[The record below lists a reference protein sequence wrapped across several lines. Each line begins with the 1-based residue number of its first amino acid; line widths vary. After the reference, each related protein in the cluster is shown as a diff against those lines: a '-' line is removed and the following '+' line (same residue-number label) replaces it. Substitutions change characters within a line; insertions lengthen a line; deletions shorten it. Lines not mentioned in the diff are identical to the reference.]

1 MARRRNADLH
11 GNAPDASPVALLIV
25 DAINDLE
32 FEGGAAMLPRAV
44 RMARAIA
51 ALKRRTTSAGIP
63 AIYVNDNFG
72 RWRSDFRRIV
82 SHCLQDGVRGQPVVE
97 LLVPDDDDYFV
108 LKPKHSGFHSTSL
121 DVLLA
126 HLGVQTLILTGLAGD
141 FCVLLTAHD
150 AYMRDYRLFVP
161 GDCVA
166 SDPQRDNES
175 ALQHMRKV
183 CKADTTLS
191 TALDLERLVTG

>member
-1 MARRRNADLH
+1 MSANTSQPGQDRCR
-11 GNAPDASPVALLIV
+11 VALLLV
-25 DAINDLE
+25 DFVNDLE
-32 FEGGAAMLPRAV
+32 FEGAERLLPSALAA
-44 RMARAIA
+44 ARATS
-51 ALKRRTTSAGIP
+51 ALRLRAKRAGIP
-63 AIYVNDNFG
+63 VIYCNDNFG
-72 RWRSDFRRIV
+72 KWRSDFRSLLR
-82 SHCLQDGVRGQPVVE
+82 HCLEDGVRGRPLAE
-97 LLVPDDDDYFV
+97 LLRPDDDDYFV

-191 TALDLERLVTG
+191 TSLDLERLVTG